1 MSQGPNEIL
10 QSRNPDPK
18 FVQSRNLKGYIWHPT
33 SRAYFQ
39 YRNSPQFCFQI
50 PNPELQITENPGPE
64 KPIWVPH
71 VAVSPFRLSLP
82 PFPQKRLILRL
93 CVWRLPGYNSP
104 SILLLPGFFLRV
116 RDWKDWR
123 RKFLAFDRLRRRPK
137 TGQWWW
143 RWRRWWWWWWYDD
156 NMVFEH
162 ISLRLEIEIS

>member
-1 MSQGPNEIL
+1 MIKRSCVCSQRIRPSWDVSKEDMSRGPNEIL

-18 FVQSRNLKGYIWHPT
+18 FVQSRNPKGYIWHPT

-64 KPIWVPH
+64 KPIWDPH

-93 CVWRLPGYNSP
+93 CVWSLQVKIVPR
-104 SILLLPGFFLRV
+104 FF
-116 RDWKDWR
+116 
-123 RKFLAFDRLRRRPK
+123 F
-137 TGQWWW
+137 
-143 RWRRWWWWWWYDD
+143 
-156 NMVFEH
+156 
-162 ISLRLEIEIS
+162 SLVSSYALEIGKIGEGSF

>member
-1 MSQGPNEIL
+1 MIKRSCVCSQRIKLPETLAKRTCRRVPVHEIL

-93 CVWRLPGYNSP
+93 CV
-104 SILLLPGFFLRV
+104 
-116 RDWKDWR
+116 
-123 RKFLAFDRLRRRPK
+123 
-137 TGQWWW
+137 
-143 RWRRWWWWWWYDD
+143 
-156 NMVFEH
+156 
-162 ISLRLEIEIS
+162 